1 MAEKVAGEMYETIT
15 GQLFEIGRQLRQR
28 KGYPFNPED
37 LKNHLQA
44 GIEGKFVSTE
54 VGVFHITVD
63 PDAPLDYDKTRDG
76 WKYLSDTKEP
86 TGELALELVEFLKEG
101 ETFINGEE
109 LIKRAEEKHILLGQ
123 RHAEALLKNQ
133 GTIPEEWRRYYL
145 VFPGSVLQII
155 PRGAR
160 RVPYLSWDGRRWC
173 LLFHWFGNDFH
184 SGGRLV
190 GSRK

>member
-15 GQLFEIGRQLRQR
+15 GQLFEIGRQLRQP

-54 VGVFHITVD
+54 VSVAHIIVD
-63 PDAPLDYDKTRDG
+63 PDAPLDDDKTKDG
-76 WKYLSDTKEP
+76 WEYLSDVKEP

-101 ETFINGEE
+101 ETFIKGEE
-109 LIKRAEEKHILLGQ
+109 LVKRAKEKHILLGQ

-133 GTIPEEWRRYYL
+133 GAIPREWRKYYL
-145 VFPGSVLQII
+145 VFPGSVLQG
-155 PRGAR
+155 PDGLRC
-160 RVPYLSWDGRRWC
+160 VPYLYCVGSRWC
-173 LLFHWFGNDFH
+173 LVFHWLGYDFYFCD
-184 SGGRLV
+184 RLV